1 MNLETREQ
9 AEQAWGQ
16 FLNDYGAKYPK
27 AVASLID
34 NQKQLLSFF
43 DFPAEHWGTYPL
55 GQPDRI
61 RIRDASISPAGDQ
74 RCGLTSQG
82 AVDGLQAL
90 GHGEPT
96 MEARQLTLARR
107 AGVA

>member
-1 MNLETREQ
+1 MPKGQNLPCCFFGMRTE
-9 AEQAWGQ
+9 
-16 FLNDYGAKYPK
+16 
-27 AVASLID
+27 
-34 NQKQLLSFF
+34 LLRLSGR
-43 DFPAEHWGTYPL
+43 ALGTYPL

-61 RIRDASISPAGDQ
+61 RIRDASIAPAGDQ
-74 RCGLTSQG
+74 RCGLASQG